1 MRKLFDIVRRI
12 LAIIVCIT
20 IVAALSIMLMCA
32 PVLYNLGGQIIQNRI
47 VELDEKLHP

>member
-20 IVAALSIMLMCA
+20 IVAALSIMMMCA
-32 PVLYNLGGQIIQNRI
+32 PALCNISGQILQ
-47 VELDEKLHP
+47 ELVMEMDEAAHP